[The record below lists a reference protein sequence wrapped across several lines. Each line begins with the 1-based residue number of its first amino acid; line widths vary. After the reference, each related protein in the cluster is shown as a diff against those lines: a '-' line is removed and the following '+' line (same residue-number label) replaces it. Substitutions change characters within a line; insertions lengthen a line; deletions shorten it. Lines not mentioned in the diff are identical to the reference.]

1 MGNISTF
8 GTFTTIKL
16 GIYAA
21 SRGFSVT
28 GNNISNVN
36 TKGYTRQQIDQKSMH
51 VGGTDR
57 YLSANDIR
65 IGNGAFVTGIS
76 QLRDPFLDIQYRTEM
91 ASVGANSA
99 LMDGYKRL
107 EDVLNEVFRGED
119 ENGNPGPGIIEA
131 QLNDIVSQ
139 IENLATQGPGLEY
152 YDTLVRSS
160 VETLC
165 RTFKS
170 YATDLEAARQDL
182 DTEFRQD
189 LDTVNSILK
198 SIRNLNEQIR
208 TANVYGSDALE
219 QKDERNNL
227 IDQLSEY
234 MRIEVIYGVEK
245 LGGQEVE
252 KLTIRLKGDEPLI
265 GDDLSEAEKINKIN
279 KSTLIDGI
287 FGTQLSIAQVPAI
300 DENGNNV
307 YEEDEEGNQVL
318 KMVDSPFYDLILGP
332 LTDRRLNIMETAS
345 ETVDYEEP
353 AGTPVTFNK
362 KEDAENKVD
371 MLPTVIKDGIR
382 YSYSVATNR
391 EVSEPKQ
398 VKKDDPTY
406 TFDDRKEALDKKEAL
421 EKLSPAEQAKE
432 LGITLADGQTYKF
445 TVNKSPDDPAKYVVN
460 YTVTTTTYHIQEKR
474 ETLSQPVELMD
485 NTLYGS
491 LQSKRELLTEEG
503 EFASAEDAQ
512 RDTNATSKRGIP
524 YYQKALDA
532 LANKFAEIMNKA
544 NGFEPET
551 VTEGEKFTTTAP
563 TKLIRCTTRTPADA
577 TSDTVLYLK
586 AMQKADGNWYFLTT
600 ENCNLTE
607 EQLKVPQECVDGK
620 TLDLTTAGG
629 NDDDD
634 LWVHLGGKNGGPV
647 TDRHGVEVTSN
658 DTDYK
663 NWNELEEVT
672 GWVSKTKTVWN
683 QVKEDPFKRAGV
695 LISNDRN
702 KDNAE
707 NITASNIS
715 IAHSWATGVT
725 RIVQDFNSSDSTA
738 QENYRDLLVAM
749 TSGVHDFKPSDI
761 GVHDAYHAD
770 QAYFRGTLQ
779 GMLTNMNEQ
788 LATDTHVTNTMLTNY
803 NTTADEL
810 WIERDAI
817 SGVDLNDEAMNMM
830 QYQKAYSAAC
840 RCMTTFDSMLDKL
853 INGT

>member
-119 ENGNPGPGIIEA
+119 ENGNPGPGVIEA
-131 QLNDIVSQ
+131 QINDIVSQ
-139 IENLATQGPGLEY
+139 LENLATQGPGLEY

-170 YATDLEAARQDL
+170 YATDLEEARQDL
-182 DTEFRQD
+182 ETEFRQD
-189 LDTVNSILK
+189 LDDVNSILK

-265 GDDLSEAEKINKIN
+265 GDNLTEAEKINKIN

-287 FGTQLSIAQVPAI
+287 FGTQLSIAQVPAT
-300 DENGNNV
+300 DENGNPV
-307 YEEDEEGNQVL
+307 PE
-318 KMVDSPFYDLILGP
+318 MTDSPFFDLILGP
-332 LTDRRLNIMETAS
+332 LTDRRRNIMETAS
-345 ETVDYEEP
+345 ESSHYVAPGDTD
-353 AGTPVTFNK
+353 PVAYTK
-362 KEDAENKVD
+362 QEDAEAACPETKVEN
-371 MLPTVIKDGIR
+371 GIR
-382 YSYSVATNR
+382 YSYSIVRDYEKTAP
-391 EVSEPKQ
+391 VQ
-398 VKKDDPTY
+398 VGTDTY
-406 TFDDRKEALDKKEAL
+406 KTYDAAKTALDNLKKMTVE
-421 EKLSPAEQAKE
+421 EQANK
-432 LGITLADGQTYKF
+432 LGITLTDGQTLQY
-445 TVNKSPDDPAKYVVN
+445 TINRNDTGDRVIN
-460 YTVTTTTYHIQEKR
+460 YTVATAKYYVEEKR

-503 EFASAEDAQ
+503 EFASVGDAQ
-512 RDTNATSKRGIP
+512 RDPNATSKRGIP

-544 NGFEPET
+544 NGFVPKKQEVPEQ
-551 VTEGEKFTTTAP
+551 VDFTAP
-563 TKLIRCTTRTPADA
+563 TKLIRCTYPDPADP
-577 TSDTVLYLK
+577 TGTTEKVEYLK
-586 AMQKADGNWYFLTT
+586 AAQKSDGNWYFLTQ
-600 ENCNLTE
+600 ENCDLKGD
-607 EQLKVPQECVDGK
+607 QLKVPEGSVKNQK
-620 TLDLTTAGG
+620 LDLKTQPHLWDHFGGG
-629 NDDDD
+629 N
-634 LWVHLGGKNGGPV
+634 GS
-647 TDRHGVEVTSN
+647 TFFHGI
-658 DTDYK
+658 
-663 NWNELEEVT
+663 EEVNGVDDT
-672 GWVSKTKTVWN
+672 NYMDWNQVETVSEWVNTTKTVW
-683 QVKEDPFKRAGV
+683 VSDDREHPKKGV

-707 NITASNIS
+707 DITASNIS
-715 IAHSWATGVT
+715 IAHCWATGAT
-725 RIVQDFNSSDSTA
+725 RIVQDFESSDTTA
-738 QENYRDLLVAM
+738 QGNYRDLLVAM
-749 TSGVHDFKPSDI
+749 TTGNHDFKPSDI
-761 GVHDAYHAD
+761 GIDDAYNAD
-770 QAYFRGTLQ
+770 EAYFRGTLQ